1 MDVKQFDIKGPL
13 LLVPRV
19 FEDERGY
26 FFESFHIDKYQ
37 QAGIPLNFVQDNE
50 SKSSKGVLRGLH
62 FQNPPFDQGKLVR
75 VVKGKVLDIAVD
87 IRKSSPTYGKHIAV
101 ELSED
106 NKHQLW
112 IPPGFAHGFLSLV
125 DETIFIYKCTN
136 VYNKESEDG
145 ILWTDLDLNIQ
156 WGIENPLV
164 SDKDLVLQSFKTL
177 NSKFI

>member
-1 MDVKQFDIKGPL
+1 M
-13 LLVPRV
+13 
-19 FEDERGY
+19 
-26 FFESFHIDKYQ
+26 
-37 QAGIPLNFVQDNE
+37 
-50 SKSSKGVLRGLH
+50 
-62 FQNPPFDQGKLVR
+62 
-75 VVKGKVLDIAVD
+75 LDIAVD

-145 ILWTDLDLNIQ
+145 ILWNDLDLNIQ

>member
-75 VVKGKVLDIAVD
+75 VVKGKVLDI
-87 IRKSSPTYGKHIAV
+87 
-101 ELSED
+101 
-106 NKHQLW
+106 
-112 IPPGFAHGFLSLV
+112 
-125 DETIFIYKCTN
+125 
-136 VYNKESEDG
+136 
-145 ILWTDLDLNIQ
+145 
-156 WGIENPLV
+156 
-164 SDKDLVLQSFKTL
+164 
-177 NSKFI
+177 